1 MNVVVAA
8 ENLHRIKDRRLE
20 TPSAGEDAVVVVVV
34 AVVDVDERKRDDYDE
49 TDEGAVVDVVD
60 VDYRDEIATKKC
72 R

>member
-1 MNVVVAA
+1 MDVVVAV
-8 ENLHRIKDRRLE
+8 ENRHRIKDRRLE
-20 TPSAGEDAVVVVVV
+20 TPGAGEDAVVVVV